1 MMFGVHASACPAA
14 LTRLEP
20 IGRRRKVCW
29 SRKRRI
35 VKRGKSIGKSGSF
48 LWRSQRLVEPGE
60 RARAGQFHEFTR
72 ISEIPDTL
80 TIARRSR
87 NRSSADFQVG
97 CVAGFPTRC
106 PYGCRWSCRLG
117 SRRHSR
123 FGNLRYEVRRSLSGK
138 SSRLVTILTDS
149 STKKR
154 STLNFQSLAGSKRS
168 EDRSLPTSYIQI
180 NPPSSGHC
188 PCWPLDWP
196 GDRAQ
201 WPCPDRRTRPSPC
214 RETGNCRVC
223 HPD

>member
-60 RARAGQFHEFTR
+60 RARAGQLYEFTR
-72 ISEIPDTL
+72 ISESPDTL

-117 SRRHSR
+117 SRRHIR
-123 FGNLRYEVRRSLSGK
+123 FGNLRYKGRRSLPGK

-149 STKKR
+149 STCFFPDFAGKKR
-154 STLNFQSLAGSKRS
+154 FACGEQPEVFADVIFG
-168 EDRSLPTSYIQI
+168 
-180 NPPSSGHC
+180 
-188 PCWPLDWP
+188 
-196 GDRAQ
+196 A
-201 WPCPDRRTRPSPC
+201 
-214 RETGNCRVC
+214 
-223 HPD
+223 

>member
-123 FGNLRYEVRRSLSGK
+123 FGNLRYEVRRSLSVK

-149 STKKR
+149 SAKNARPPQSRNAGRRVDKTRKKR
-154 STLNFQSLAGSKRS
+154 FTGFLLFVLAFCASLRQNSVSVR
-168 EDRSLPTSYIQI
+168 D
-180 NPPSSGHC
+180 
-188 PCWPLDWP
+188 
-196 GDRAQ
+196 
-201 WPCPDRRTRPSPC
+201 
-214 RETGNCRVC
+214 
-223 HPD
+223 